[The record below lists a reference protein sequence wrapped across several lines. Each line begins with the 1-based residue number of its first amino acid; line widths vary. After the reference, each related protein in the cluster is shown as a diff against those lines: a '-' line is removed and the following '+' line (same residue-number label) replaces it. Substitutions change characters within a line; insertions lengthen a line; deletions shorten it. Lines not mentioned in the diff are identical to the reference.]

1 MHASW
6 HIQELGFSTDK
17 SDQRD
22 EILVRIIN
30 LQNATLFRINGKD
43 KNKGDMVTML
53 GVNYALWRR
62 NLH

>member
-22 EILVRIIN
+22 ETPGKN
-30 LQNATLFRINGKD
+30 NKFAKCSLFRINGKD

>member
-22 EILVRIIN
+22 ETW
-30 LQNATLFRINGKD
+30 QNATLFRINGKD